1 MKKYLILLLLVTFA
15 FSANAQDIKMSEVIE
30 TNVSKDL
37 MWINLKKWISSE
49 FNSYDHVVDLE
60 DKENGI
66 IIIKWKNPTV
76 LDPSE
81 FLKLIISSTIE
92 IDIKDNKFRYIVSDG
107 QVLATPNIDDPSRMT
122 TSSINLAENDINFFL
137 NLIGDNEMIIIDED
151 FKAQVNYYK
160 QEIDNLPKYKNEKKN
175 KLSYEWEM
183 AKRKYEILKNILVTF
198 NNTNQALINS
208 LKESLTTK
216 DDW

>member
-1 MKKYLILLLLVTFA
+1 
-15 FSANAQDIKMSEVIE
+15 
-30 TNVSKDL
+30 
-37 MWINLKKWISSE
+37 
-49 FNSYDHVVDLE
+49 
-60 DKENGI
+60 
-66 IIIKWKNPTV
+66 
-76 LDPSE
+76 
-81 FLKLIISSTIE
+81 
-92 IDIKDNKFRYIVSDG
+92 
-107 QVLATPNIDDPSRMT
+107 
-122 TSSINLAENDINFFL
+122 
-137 NLIGDNEMIIIDED
+137 MIIIDED

-175 KLSYEWEM
+175 KFSYEWEM

>member
-60 DKENGI
+60 DKKNGI

>member
-1 MKKYLILLLLVTFA
+1 
-15 FSANAQDIKMSEVIE
+15 MSEVIE